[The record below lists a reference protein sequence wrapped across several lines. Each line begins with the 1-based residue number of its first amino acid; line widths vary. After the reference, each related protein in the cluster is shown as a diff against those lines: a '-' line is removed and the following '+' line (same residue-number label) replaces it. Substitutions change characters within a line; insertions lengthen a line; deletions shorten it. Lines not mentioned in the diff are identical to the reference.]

1 MENLKSITLIK
12 DGKEVE
18 FKLRIF
24 TAKLYSESL
33 KVLRE
38 LKQSE
43 FELEALNL
51 ALEYEKT
58 KDFNIAKKM
67 VELQNKPIEIENEIH
82 NYLVYCKL
90 LWLNL
95 ETKDDFIEDFWLEQD
110 KEMIEQFILFFRKV
124 KKLSRISG

>member
-18 FKLRIF
+18 FKLKIF

-51 ALEYEKT
+51 ALEYEKS
-58 KDFNIAKKM
+58 KDFNIAKQM
-67 VELQNKPIEIENEIH
+67 VELQNKPIEIETEIH

>member
-1 MENLKSITLIK
+1 MENLKSIFLIK

-33 KVLRE
+33 KILRE

-51 ALEYEKT
+51 ALEYEKS

-67 VELQNKPIEIENEIH
+67 VELQNKPIEIETEIH

-95 ETKDDFIEDFWLEQD
+95 ETKDDFIEEFWLEQD
-110 KEMIEQFILFFRKV
+110 KEMVEQFILFFRKT
-124 KKLSRISG
+124 KKLTRITG

>member
-1 MENLKSITLIK
+1 MENLKSITLLK
-12 DGKEVE
+12 NGKEVK
-18 FKLRIF
+18 FDLRVF

-51 ALEYEKT
+51 ALEYEKS

-67 VELQNKPIEIENEIH
+67 VELQNKPIEVENEIH

-95 ETKDDFIEDFWLEQD
+95 ETKDDFVEDFWLEQD
-110 KEMIEQFILFFRKV
+110 KEMIEQFILFFRKT

>member
-51 ALEYEKT
+51 ALEYEKS

-67 VELQNKPIEIENEIH
+67 VELQNKPIEIETEIH

-110 KEMIEQFILFFRKV
+110 KEMIEQFILFFRKT